1 MCRFEIHTAT
11 SPSLQFLVNIRV
23 YGRVCLPMQN
33 KSCLC
38 IHTLTHNRRD
48 AMHGETFICHEW
60 RNVHGE
66 NVYAAVVV
74 AAYVSTCT

>member
-1 MCRFEIHTAT
+1 MYI
-11 SPSLQFLVNIRV
+11 
-23 YGRVCLPMQN
+23 Y
-33 KSCLC
+33 
-38 IHTLTHNRRD
+38 TLTHNRRD

-66 NVYAAVVV
+66 NVNAAFVVV